1 MSKSSSMLRAV
12 LLRSSAAPVL
22 AQKGVVGEILRNYH
36 PSISQRRYF
45 ASGLK
50 KSEIK
55 CTEVNNLSPDVKAK
69 IDEDLDGVYVLPHFK
84 SCGDA
89 ADWRLPHPVWT
100 AEEMDAVKNEHLS
113 PKGFLD
119 WSAYCSVMGI
129 RRLYDLVTG
138 YALVRQNENA
148 YLRRVIFLETV
159 AGVPGMVGA
168 MIRHMRSL
176 RTMERDYGWIHT
188 LLEEAENER
197 MHLMTAMLLRD
208 PSFLVK
214 ANVLI
219 AQGIFLPI
227 YTLLYAVSPRFCH
240 RFVGYL
246 EEQAVKTYTHIVEQI
261 DQGELPGFLVEAP
274 GPIRKYWKLP
284 EGATLRD
291 VFLAMRADEAHH
303 REVNHT
309 FAEVSTMNAINPF
322 PPGF

>member
-1 MSKSSSMLRAV
+1 MSVATKAVQTLLLSSTRPCG
-12 LLRSSAAPVL
+12 LLAKRGILSAELV
-22 AQKGVVGEILRNYH
+22 LRNYH
-36 PSISQRRYF
+36 PPRRFY
-45 ASGLK
+45 SSNKNEL
-50 KSEIK
+50 K
-55 CTEVNNLSPDVKAK
+55 CTDVNQLPAVERSKV
-69 IDEDLDGVYVLPHFK
+69 DEDLDGVYVLPHFK
-84 SCGDA
+84 SDA
-89 ADWRLPHPVWT
+89 SEWRLPHPVWT
-100 AEEMDAVKNEHLS
+100 PEEMDAVKNEHLS

-138 YALVRQNENA
+138 YALVKQNENA
-148 YLRRVIFLETV
+148 FLRRVIFLETV

-168 MIRHMRSL
+168 MIRHLRSL

-208 PSFLVK
+208 PSFMVK

-274 GPIRKYWKLP
+274 AAIRKYWKLP

-309 FAEVSTMNAINPF
+309 FAEVSTVNAINPF